1 MPAEI
6 SKEQVAHVA
15 FLSRLAVT
23 DEEINIYAGQL
34 SKILEHVSDIE
45 ALDLEDVQPMAHPI
59 PLENVYGEDVPEESL
74 LPESFLSMAPHA
86 EESMFYVPRIIGEA
100 P

>member
-23 DEEINIYAGQL
+23 DQEIDMYAGQL

-45 ALDLEDVQPMAHPI
+45 ALDLEDVAPMAHPI
-59 PLENVYGEDVPEESL
+59 PLENVFGEDEPQESL
-74 LPESFLSMAPHA
+74 PPESFLSMAPHA
-86 EESMFYVPRIIGEA
+86 EDAMFYVPRIIGEA